1 MNRKRL
7 LERFLQFVRVDTTAR
22 EGAATYPSTPGQ
34 LELGKLVVSQLRQ
47 MGIADVSQDE
57 HGIVLATIPANN
69 GRSKPVVAFNS
80 HFDTSP
86 ETPGANVRPQLIE
99 KYAGGD
105 IPLPGNPN
113 QIISVDKCPDL
124 NNLLGKTLIT
134 TDGNTLLGGDD
145 KAGMAI
151 MMELAQHLIENPA
164 IQHGPVRLLFTC
176 DEEIGRG
183 VQHVD
188 IARVAADVCYT
199 FDGGGQDDVD
209 QETFSA
215 DLATVGLHGANMHP
229 GIAKDKM
236 INAIRMAGS
245 FLEKM
250 PRDVAPE
257 RTDGRVGFLHP
268 YTLEGSVAKSE
279 IKILLRSFET
289 AELEPLAQRLREIA
303 REVEHEFTGGRVEV
317 QIKKQYRNM
326 RDGLIRE
333 PRAVE
338 FAVEAHR
345 RLGREAKLTII
356 RGGTDGSQLTERG
369 LPTPNLSSGQHN
381 IHSPLEFACLDEML
395 AACEVG
401 IEIIKLWAN
410 AAESTSDF

>member
-1 MNRKRL
+1 MDRKRML
-7 LERFLQFVRVDTTAR
+7 DRFLQYVRVDTTAR
-22 EGAATYPSTPGQ
+22 EGATTYPSTPGQ
-34 LELGKLVVSQLRQ
+34 LELGKLVVAQLRE
-47 MGIADVSQDE
+47 MGISDASQDE

-86 ETPGANVRPQLIE
+86 ETTGANVRPQVIE

-105 IPLPGNPN
+105 IPLPGNPS
-113 QIISVDKCPDL
+113 QIITVDKCPAL
-124 NNLLGKTLIT
+124 KNLVGKTLIT
-134 TDGNTLLGGDD
+134 SDGHTLLGGDD

-199 FDGGGQDDVD
+199 FDGGGQNDVD

-268 YTLEGSVAKSE
+268 YILEGSVAKSE

-289 AELEPLAQRLREIA
+289 VELEPLAQRLREIA

-345 RLGREAKLTII
+345 RLGREPKLTII
-356 RGGTDGSQLTERG
+356 RGGTDGSQLTEQG

-401 IEIIKLWAN
+401 IEIIELWAN

>member
-1 MNRKRL
+1 MDRKRML
-7 LERFLQFVRVDTTAR
+7 DRFLQYVRIDTTAR
-22 EGAATYPSTPGQ
+22 EGATTYPSTPGQ
-34 LELGKLVVSQLRQ
+34 LALGKLVVAQLRE
-47 MGIADVSQDE
+47 MGISEVDQDE

-86 ETPGANVRPQLIE
+86 ETTGANVRPQVIE

-105 IPLPGNPN
+105 IPLPGNPS
-113 QIISVDKCPDL
+113 QIITVDKCPAL
-124 NNLLGKTLIT
+124 KNLVGKTLIT
-134 TDGNTLLGGDD
+134 TDGHTLLGGDD
-145 KAGMAI
+145 KAGIAI
-151 MMELAQHLIENPA
+151 MMELAQHLRENSS

-188 IARVAADVCYT
+188 IARVAADACYT
-199 FDGGGQDDVD
+199 FDGGGQNDVD

-215 DLATVGLHGANMHP
+215 DMAIIVLHGVNIHP
-229 GIAKDKM
+229 GLAKDKM
-236 INAIRMAGS
+236 VNTIRMAGS
-245 FLEKM
+245 FLDKL
-250 PRDVAPE
+250 PREISPE

-268 YTLEGSVAKSE
+268 YTLEGGVAKTE

-289 AELEPLAQRLREIA
+289 GDLEPFAQRLRDVA
-303 REVEHEFTGGRVEV
+303 RAVESEFAGGRVEV

-326 RDGLIRE
+326 RDGLSRE

-345 RLGREAKLTII
+345 RLGREPKLTII
-356 RGGTDGSQLTERG
+356 RGGTDGSQLTEQG

-401 IEIIKLWAN
+401 VEIVKLWGD
-410 AAESTSDF
+410 AAETTSDF

>member
-113 QIISVDKCPDL
+113 QIITVDKCPDL

-401 IEIIKLWAN
+401 IEIIELWAN